1 MATNRELRKA
11 LLEKLGIT
19 PQALSQRIQK
29 MRDKSPMSTEEGT
42 YLVAHKHGIR
52 IDKYLD
58 EEQVKAIRELDRNFN
73 PQVASPSIQKKKTS
87 TKGST
92 RTKTIKFPKEFNASD
107 PLLDNTKLKEATEMA
122 AIYPILYVLENSIRE
137 LINRVMTASYGKDW
151 WGKRTKRGKTKRIAD
166 EVKKRMAKEEINRW
180 HQRRGEHPINYT
192 DFGDLKTLLSSNE
205 EKFFPDILSS
215 KERFII
221 AMDDLALSRNVLC
234 HMNPLD
240 KTNIQDVKVKFEQW
254 QKMIEANLS
263 KIPN

>member
-1 MATNRELRKA
+1 
-11 LLEKLGIT
+11 
-19 PQALSQRIQK
+19 
-29 MRDKSPMSTEEGT
+29 MSTEEGT
-42 YLVAHKHGIR
+42 YLIAHLQGIR

-58 EEQVKAIRELDRNFN
+58 EGQVKAVRELAGNFN
-73 PQVASPSIQKKKTS
+73 SIDASQSTPKKNTS
-87 TKGST
+87 KIDST
-92 RTKTIKFPKEFNASD
+92 RIIKFPKEFTTSD

-137 LINRVMTASYGKDW
+137 LINRVMTANYGKDW
-151 WGKRTKRGKTKRIAD
+151 WSERTKRGKTKRIAD